1 VRMTKELLAG
11 LGSCGDYVRTFRRLF
26 PIEQYP
32 DGIEINEEV
41 CLEQANQF
49 PWDWAV
55 EQMLT
60 YDGAEEF
67 RKVRNE
73 LRAEVRALENEQLT
87 KREAWKTQFDQ
98 RYNEPDWDTSSEARD
113 AYNALINEYNTRLTE
128 LGLTQNQRSARAFG
142 RVFDTM
148 PEFRAPRVESARENA
163 VRQIEATT
171 ITRYDS
177 LTQRLESNR
186 AELERLT
193 ELVPQLEAEEAELR
207 VKYVPAKA
215 RQRAAEAAMLAD
227 RAAEATR
234 LAEAAQ
240 TRADD
245 AKAEADKLAAEAEA
259 IGNASIETTTDDTA
273 TDTHESETP
282 SSSS

>member
-32 DGIEINEEV
+32 DGIEVNEEV
-41 CLEQANQF
+41 CLQHANQF

-60 YDGAEEF
+60 YDGANKF
-67 RKVRNE
+67 REIRNE
-73 LRAEVRALENEQLT
+73 LRTEANELERELNA
-87 KREAWKTQFDQ
+87 KREAWKTQ
-98 RYNEPDWDTSSEARD
+98 YNQSYTEPDWDTSSEARD
-113 AYNALINEYNTRLTE
+113 AYNTMLTEHNTKLTE
-128 LGLTQNQRSARAFG
+128 LGLAQDQRSARAFG

-148 PEFRAPRVESARENA
+148 PEFRSPRVESARENA

-171 ITRYDS
+171 IARYDD
-177 LTQRLESNR
+177 LTRRLESNR

-234 LAEAAQ
+234 LAEEAQ

-259 IGNASIETTTDDTA
+259 IGNASTETTTDDTA